1 MGPDV
6 VFFGFRSCYRLSPM
20 CFTHFSNFD
29 VTGLVSGED
38 YIQRLYIYENYF
50 IVLLPKNT
58 NIIIENRFSSVF
70 RK

>member
-6 VFFGFRSCYRLSPM
+6 VLLGFRFRYRLFPM
-20 CFTHFSNFD
+20 YFTYFSNFD
-29 VTGLVSGED
+29 VTRLVPRGD